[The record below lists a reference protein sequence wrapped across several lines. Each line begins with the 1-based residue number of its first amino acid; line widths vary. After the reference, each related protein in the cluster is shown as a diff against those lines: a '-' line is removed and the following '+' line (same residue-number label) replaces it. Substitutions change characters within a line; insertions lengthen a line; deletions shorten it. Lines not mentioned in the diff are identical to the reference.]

1 MPANRTGN
9 QTTNTSTN
17 TSTPS
22 GGTSNNVINTGNDQ
36 LDLEL
41 IEREIQGTMIS
52 ILANLSLLASA
63 NKNRQLILDRQ
74 NGIKS
79 SNPLEATQL
88 AALSSLLTLC
98 SATILSEIAEIRL
111 VEREQNIESGTAKGT
126 ITPNINIT
134 FGYKVVIS
142 GLVFRA
148 IGALQRLQEED
159 QITIL

>member
-1 MPANRTGN
+1 MPANSTGN
-9 QTTNTSTN
+9 QTTNATTN

-41 IEREIQGTMIS
+41 IEREIQGTLIS
-52 ILANLSLLASA
+52 IIANLALIASA
-63 NKNRQLILDRQ
+63 TKNRQLILDRKK
-74 NGIKS
+74 GIEP

-88 AALSSLLTLC
+88 AALSSLLTLHA
-98 SATILSEIAEIRL
+98 ATILGEIAEIRL
-111 VEREQNIESGTAKGT
+111 VEREQNIESGIAKGT

-148 IGALQRLQEED
+148 IGALQRLQEEGE
-159 QITIL
+159 ITIL